1 MPPKKQKYSGGNGS
15 TVRELKHLKG
25 MPAEQTIK
33 DLESGA
39 LKVQK
44 PKSKTQTVAKGKEN
58 TSTNMIEDL
67 YVPVQQND
75 LKKIKIMRGEKG
87 FAEPEFYQPPS
98 WKWIR
103 EPSRNENSKAK
114 KV

>member
-1 MPPKKQKYSGGNGS
+1 
-15 TVRELKHLKG
+15 
-25 MPAEQTIK
+25 
-33 DLESGA
+33 
-39 LKVQK
+39 
-44 PKSKTQTVAKGKEN
+44 
-58 TSTNMIEDL
+58 MIEDL